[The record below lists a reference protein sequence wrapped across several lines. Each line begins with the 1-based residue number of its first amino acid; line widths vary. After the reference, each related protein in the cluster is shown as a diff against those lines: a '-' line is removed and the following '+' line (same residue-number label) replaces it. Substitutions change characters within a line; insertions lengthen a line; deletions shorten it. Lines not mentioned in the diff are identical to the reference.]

1 MQFKKFGSKVH
12 TKNLITVPKIK
23 DSKAILCSE
32 NSLLYE
38 RTNSDIGYMFDMPLI
53 LEQYNEA
60 FAGPETHIIHGPLVR
75 GCRGCNGVAHLFLD
89 AEGMSLCKECKSIL
103 CHFCT

>member
-23 DSKAILCSE
+23 DPKAILCSE
-32 NSLLYE
+32 NSLLY
-38 RTNSDIGYMFDMPLI
+38 DMPLI

-60 FAGPETHIIHGPLVR
+60 FAGPETNIIDGPLVR
-75 GCRGCNGVAHLFLD
+75 GCKGCNGVAHLFLD
-89 AEGMSLCKECKSIL
+89 AKGMSFKSIL